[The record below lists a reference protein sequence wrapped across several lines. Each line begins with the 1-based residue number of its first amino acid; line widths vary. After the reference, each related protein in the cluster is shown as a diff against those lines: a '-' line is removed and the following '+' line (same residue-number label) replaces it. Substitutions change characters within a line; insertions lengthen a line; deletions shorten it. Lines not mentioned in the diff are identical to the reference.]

1 MLDVILPEGP
11 GTKKQKLVKLYYSI
25 FGTMPKSSMRAGD
38 IERVI
43 RRYYAGIQRA
53 KELKP

>member
-1 MLDVILPEGP
+1 MLDVMLPEGP

-38 IERVI
+38 IERAI